1 MQLDSLSTPMLIV
14 IGVFVVIQLSL
25 EVYAVIDILR
35 RPSERIT
42 GGNKWLWLAVV
53 LLVNM
58 IGAIVYLIVGR
69 KPAPETGFVAAPVTG
84 DAAQEA
90 VDALYGPGATK

>member
-1 MQLDSLSTPMLIV
+1 MELDSLSTPMLVV
-14 IGVFVVIQLSL
+14 IGLFVLLQLSL
-25 EVYAVIDILR
+25 EVYAVIDIIR

-58 IGAIVYLIVGR
+58 IGAIVYLAVGR
-69 KPAPETGFVAAPVTG
+69 KPQPPTGLVAAPVTG

-90 VDALYGPGATK
+90 VDTLYGPGASR